1 TPGVRAPLGFFFRG
15 FNRVFARATDGYVGA
30 CGHLIRKS
38 LSSMVLLLVVAVFAG
53 LIGSRLPGGFVPD
66 EDPGYLYLNVQLPLA
81 ASLQRTATVNDKIDA
96 ILKETPGVKYYTGVS
111 GFSLLSFAF
120 TTYNS
125 FYFVTLEDWAERD
138 KQGLTA
144 DVIMRNLNMRL
155 AGGPPR
161 EGVPFSQRGVG

>member
-1 TPGVRAPLGFFFRG
+1 
-15 FNRVFARATDGYVGA
+15 
-30 CGHLIRKS
+30 
-38 LSSMVLLLVVAVFAG
+38 
-53 LIGSRLPGGFVPD
+53 
-66 EDPGYLYLNVQLPLA
+66 
-81 ASLQRTATVNDKIDA
+81 VNDKIDA

-138 KQGLTA
+138 KHGLTA

-155 AGGPPR
+155 AGLPDAQVFAFSPPVIPGIGTSG
-161 EGVPFSQRGVG
+161 GVTFMLEDRAGKDPAFLAENTAKFLARRGSAPSSPCSSPHSCRACRRSSRTSTGTRCSSRASISRRSTRRCRPSWAAPS